1 MPKVRVV
8 SMADISQDGQ
18 PLESTW
24 WKGQLPPMDL
34 KSIAHYFIDRLSCVE
49 LEILEK
55 IAVGLSSDDSEGVR
69 VGTTCS
75 GIESGIMVTKAL
87 FAAINERFSRSNVR
101 VYGAFAAEINP
112 EKRQFII
119 DAHGEDVQ
127 HVFGDVSCFAGET
140 AYCYKTRAYVGI
152 PKVFLKVSGTSCV
165 NLSRERS
172 DRADFADCY
181 SEGKGESGHTYKFGY
196 KKAIQTTGA
205 QVTVYENVL
214 DSSYA
219 LKDCDGVAQQP
230 ATEIIAQDLQEH
242 GHAFEFSKYC
252 SSGFLL
258 PQRRSRVWGSS
269 CQDESPSEY
278 GLQMRMSMLRM
289 QGSMKFPLD
298 SILEKDLP
306 QVEPKSTTLI
316 SHITA
321 VKKICAKRGLD
332 VKQVTL
338 DTATSASRGPEW
350 SHGLLTCVRPS
361 HNIYHLGLKRMIL
374 GKEMLLAHGIFPDSP
389 LPKQQTCFSSLAWG
403 LCLQAIWQIQFGPI
417 S

>member
-1 MPKVRVV
+1 MPKVRVIP
-8 SMADISQDGQ
+8 MTEIDQDGQ

-34 KSIAHYFIDRLSCVE
+34 KSIAHHFIDRLSCGE

-55 IAVGLSSDDSEGVR
+55 IAVGLSSDESEGVR

-119 DAHGEDVQ
+119 DAHGEDVE
-127 HVFGDVSCFAGET
+127 HVFGDVSCFADET
-140 AYCYKTRAYVGI
+140 AYCYKTQAYVRI

-196 KKAIQTTGA
+196 LKAIQTTGA

-219 LKDCDGVAQQP
+219 LKDGDGVAQQP

-242 GHAFEFSKYC
+242 GHAFEFSKCC

-278 GLQMRMSMLRM
+278 GLQMRLSMLRM

-298 SILEKDLP
+298 SILEKDLS

-321 VKKICAKRGLD
+321 VRKICAKRGLD

-338 DTATSASRGPEW
+338 DTAASASRGPEW

-403 LCLQAIWQIQFGPI
+403 LCLQAIWKIQFGLI

>member
-1 MPKVRVV
+1 MTLKVSGLEQHALASSQASWSPKPCLR
-8 SMADISQDGQ
+8 
-18 PLESTW
+18 PST
-24 WKGQLPPMDL
+24 KGFPGPM
-34 KSIAHYFIDRLSCVE
+34 C
-49 LEILEK
+49 
-55 IAVGLSSDDSEGVR
+55 G
-69 VGTTCS
+69 
-75 GIESGIMVTKAL
+75 
-87 FAAINERFSRSNVR
+87 

-230 ATEIIAQDLQEH
+230 ATEIIAQNLQEH